1 MGTFGED
8 LLSWR
13 AKVYLFSFVFI
24 QFIMIVTVF
33 EFMRSPW
40 EGVEIELEKALELQQ
55 NKVLEDSISCMTM
68 TEAKTL
74 VDLASD
80 AANQTKKEDE
90 VIHA

>member
-1 MGTFGED
+1 MGTFRDD

-13 AKVYLFSFVFI
+13 AKVYLFSFLFI

-74 VDLASD
+74 MDQGSSD
-80 AANQTKKEDE
+80 PN
-90 VIHA
+90 